1 LLLFLVACGWQ
12 PRPGPLQSAAETAVP
27 TKLPPVTLTV
37 GALMQRPAQWSGREV
52 RLIAVV
58 HKSNLHLLSPYLIA
72 AGEDSTVPDD
82 TRLTLWLAEALPVT
96 VASELNADATVLR
109 LRGRLSPP
117 GAYGAHAEYPYQ
129 FSADDA
135 AVLRPE
141 QTTIASVAANPHALD
156 AVLITLNGVLLTAP
170 EGALLLDAVGDGGVP
185 AADARQIKI
194 RDLAP
199 GQIPDTLQLS
209 GDVRYGPVE
218 VVGWWRDQALTPL
231 IIQQPAPT
239 R

>member
-1 LLLFLVACGWQ
+1 
-12 PRPGPLQSAAETAVP
+12 
-27 TKLPPVTLTV
+27 
-37 GALMQRPAQWSGREV
+37 MQRPEQLSGREL

-58 HKSNLHLLSPYLIA
+58 HKADPHVLSPYLIG

-82 TRLTLWLAEALPVT
+82 PRLTLWLAEALPVT
-96 VASELNADATVLR
+96 VASGLSDDATVLR

-117 GAYGAHAEYPYQ
+117 GAYGANAKYTYQ

-156 AVLITLNGVLLTAP
+156 AVLVTLNGVLLTAP

-185 AADARQIKI
+185 AADARQIKL

-199 GQIPDTLQLS
+199 DQIPDSLRQS
-209 GDVRYGPVE
+209 GDARYGPVE
-218 VVGWWRDQALTPL
+218 VVGWWRDQVLTPL
-231 IIQQPAPT
+231 IIRQPESSP
-239 R
+239 